1 MTTTYADL
9 KAQIAALEKQAA
21 QVRDSEI
28 AAAKAQIREIMQAY
42 GLTLADLGAV
52 TKASKAR
59 KTVAAKYRDGATGQE
74 WTGRGRA
81 PTWLNGKNKEDY
93 LIKSA
98 PQS

>member
-28 AAAKAQIREIMQAY
+28 SAAKSQIREIMQTY
-42 GLTLADLGAV
+42 GLSIADLGGV
-52 TKASKAR
+52 TKAPKAR
-59 KTVAAKYRDGATGQE
+59 KTVAAKYRDTATGQE

-93 LIKSA
+93 LIK
-98 PQS
+98 